1 LTKGLDLLSR
11 RRLNST
17 KEKQEDL
24 MTVRKDW
31 PKLLA
36 FVIFFMLLGGYYDR
50 LTVETRTFILP
61 LLIFIAAALIF
72 GRLMQLQHEVRSSRV
87 TALEIVTQQLSL
99 ADTAGNERLSMVA
112 SSDRTVMT
120 FYDNNQVSRLVL
132 ELIDREPVLKLVGEK
147 GSAKVAINYDGAGN
161 FSILNDQDE
170 VIWTAP

>member
-1 LTKGLDLLSR
+1 
-11 RRLNST
+11 
-17 KEKQEDL
+17 
-24 MTVRKDW
+24 MTMRKDW

-72 GRLMQLQHEVRSSRV
+72 GRLMQLQQEVRSSRV
-87 TALEIVTQQLSL
+87 TALEIVAQQLSL
-99 ADTAGNERLSMVA
+99 ADTEGNERLSMVA

-132 ELIDREPVLKLVGEK
+132 ELIDSEPALKIIGEK
-147 GSAKVAINYDGAGN
+147 GSAKVAINYDGAAN

-170 VIWTAP
+170 VIWSAP

>member
-1 LTKGLDLLSR
+1 
-11 RRLNST
+11 
-17 KEKQEDL
+17 
-24 MTVRKDW
+24 MTMRKDW

-72 GRLMQLQHEVRSSRV
+72 GRLMQLQQEVRSSRV
-87 TALEIVTQQLSL
+87 TALEIVAQQLSL
-99 ADTAGNERLSMVA
+99 ADTEGNERLSMVA

-132 ELIDREPVLKLVGEK
+132 ELIDSEPALKIIGEK
-147 GSAKVAINYDGAGN
+147 GIAKVAIHYDGAAN

-170 VIWTAP
+170 VIWSAP

>member
-1 LTKGLDLLSR
+1 
-11 RRLNST
+11 
-17 KEKQEDL
+17 
-24 MTVRKDW
+24 MTMRKDW

-72 GRLMQLQHEVRSSRV
+72 GRLMQLQQEVRSSRV
-87 TALEIVTQQLSL
+87 TALEIVAQQLSL
-99 ADTAGNERLSMVA
+99 ADTEGNERLSMVA

-132 ELIDREPVLKLVGEK
+132 ELIDSEPALKIIGEK
-147 GSAKVAINYDGAGN
+147 GSAKVAINYDGAAN
-161 FSILNDQDE
+161 FSVLNDQDE
-170 VIWTAP
+170 VIWSAP

>member
-1 LTKGLDLLSR
+1 
-11 RRLNST
+11 
-17 KEKQEDL
+17 
-24 MTVRKDW
+24 MTMRKDW

-72 GRLMQLQHEVRSSRV
+72 GRLMQLQQEVRSSRV
-87 TALEIVTQQLSL
+87 TALEIVAQQLSL
-99 ADTAGNERLSMVA
+99 ADTEGNERLSMVA

-120 FYDNNQVSRLVL
+120 FYDNNQVSRLVM
-132 ELIDREPVLKLVGEK
+132 ELIDNEPALKIIGEK
-147 GSAKVAINYDGAGN
+147 GSAKVAINYDGEAN

-170 VIWTAP
+170 VIWSAP

>member
-1 LTKGLDLLSR
+1 
-11 RRLNST
+11 
-17 KEKQEDL
+17 
-24 MTVRKDW
+24 MTMRKDW

-72 GRLMQLQHEVRSSRV
+72 GRLMQLQQEVRSSRV

-99 ADTAGNERLSMVA
+99 ADTEGNERLSMVA

-132 ELIDREPVLKLVGEK
+132 ELIDSEPALKIIGEK
-147 GSAKVAINYDGAGN
+147 GSAKVAINYDGAAN

-170 VIWTAP
+170 VIWSAP